1 MREIKFRAFDDGKM
15 LYSHNNITNSSK
27 FQNKWFFEKI
37 REDAIVMQYTGLKD
51 KEGREIYEGDIIAH
65 PEFYETPEMS
75 HNPKKYVVVKFKDC
89 AFRIYDVILSDEEK
103 DNNDYFYVAGN
114 IYENPELLTK

>member
-51 KEGREIYEGDIIAH
+51 DEGREIYEGDILSA
-65 PEFYETPEMS
+65 FYPFMQDNED
-75 HNPKKYVVVKFKDC
+75 PKTLKISFNSGVFWAGYHALKD
-89 AFRIYDVILSDEEK
+89 AMNSKVI
-103 DNNDYFYVAGN
+103 GN

>member
-51 KEGREIYEGDIIAH
+51 KEGRDIYEGDILNSPLTQNAVTFEDGTFIWCGE
-65 PEFYETPEMS
+65 PLGWDLNGDD
-75 HNPKKYVVVKFKDC
+75 NPVVLNTNEW
-89 AFRIYDVILSDEEK
+89 ATVI
-103 DNNDYFYVAGN
+103 GN